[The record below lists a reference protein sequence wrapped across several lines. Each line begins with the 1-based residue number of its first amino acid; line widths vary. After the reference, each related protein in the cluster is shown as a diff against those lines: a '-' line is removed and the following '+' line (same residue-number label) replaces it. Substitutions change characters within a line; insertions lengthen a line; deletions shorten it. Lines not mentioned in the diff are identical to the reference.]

1 MSRNK
6 GTHKRRDACPRGFF
20 EEVYWGSADYNKRLY
35 FAFRDMITKLALTR
49 FEWVNLPKTIDTWY
63 LETVLLYNGA
73 ATIAR
78 PIASIDGA
86 EKHGFWYAAKYVRES
101 ARNNVYGRPCKWQ
114 ALGAD
119 GAMRFEATSK
129 NGVLVYENMTEM
141 PLINI
146 IDLYARELV
155 DVHKTEQM
163 NRMHQKIPYLIECS
177 PDMELTAINYMKQIL
192 GGEPAI
198 IANKG
203 LSDISL
209 SAVSLNVP
217 YLGEELSAAEA
228 TLWNK
233 IYTAL
238 GIANVTFKTERM
250 IEDEVRSMSEPATK
264 IALASLMT
272 RRQALDRLKDRF
284 PSDFGEAQVV
294 WARDNE
300 SENYNAM
307 HDIKQLVDMSVGET
321 HGLFDARESKGEE
334 M

>member
-6 GTHKRRDACPRGFF
+6 GSHKRRDVCANGWLD
-20 EEVYWGSADYNKRLY
+20 EVYWGSADYNRRLY
-35 FAFRDMITKLALTR
+35 FAFRDMIIKLALTR
-49 FEWVNLPKTIDTWY
+49 FEWVGLPKTVDPWY
-63 LETVLLYNGA
+63 LERTLLFNGA

-78 PIASIDGA
+78 PIKSIEGKD
-86 EKHGFWYAAKYVRES
+86 KHGFWYAARYVRQS
-101 ARNNVYGRPCKWQ
+101 ARNNVYGRPCRWD
-114 ALGAD
+114 AIGAD
-119 GAMRFEATSK
+119 GAMRFEVTSK
-129 NGVLVYENMTEM
+129 NGVLVYDSVTEM
-141 PLINI
+141 PLLNI
-146 IDLYARELV
+146 IELYSRELV
-155 DVHKTEQM
+155 DVHRTEQM

-217 YLGEELSAAEA
+217 FLGEELSAAEA

-233 IYTAL
+233 IYTSL

-272 RRQALDRLKDRF
+272 RRQALDKLKDRF
-284 PSDFGEAQVV
+284 PRDFGNAQVV

-300 SENYNAM
+300 SENYNAL
-307 HDIKQLVDMSVGET
+307 HNINSLVDMAAGDT
-321 HGLFDARESKGEE
+321 KGLMEVSDVRAD
-334 M
+334 

>member
-6 GTHKRRDACPRGFF
+6 GSHKRRNVCANGWLD
-20 EEVYWGSADYNKRLY
+20 EVYWGSADYNRRLY
-35 FAFRDMITKLALTR
+35 FAFRDMIIKLALTR
-49 FEWVNLPKTIDTWY
+49 FEWVGLPKTVDPWY
-63 LETVLLYNGA
+63 LERTLLFNGA

-78 PIASIDGA
+78 PIKSIEGKD
-86 EKHGFWYAAKYVRES
+86 KHGFWYAARYVRQS
-101 ARNNVYGRPCKWQ
+101 ARNNVYGRPCRWD
-114 ALGAD
+114 AIGAD
-119 GAMRFEATSK
+119 GAMRFEVTSK
-129 NGVLVYENMTEM
+129 NGVLVYDSVTEM
-141 PLINI
+141 PLLNI
-146 IDLYARELV
+146 IELYSRELV
-155 DVHKTEQM
+155 DVHRTEQM

-217 YLGEELSAAEA
+217 FLGEELSAAEA

-233 IYTAL
+233 IYTSL

-272 RRQALDRLKDRF
+272 RRQALDKLKDRF
-284 PSDFGEAQVV
+284 PSDFGNAQVV

-300 SENYNAM
+300 SENYNAL
-307 HDIKQLVDMSVGET
+307 HNINSLVDMAAGDT
-321 HGLFDARESKGEE
+321 KGLMEVSDVRAD
-334 M
+334 